1 MWDFKYVRPYLAC
14 VEDLL
19 RHPAVR
25 SMERLPQHARGFSC
39 LHHSALV
46 SYWSWR
52 LAAVLGMDARAAA
65 RAGLLH
71 DLYLYDWT
79 RQRPSNGKW
88 HGTEHPRE
96 ALRNARALFP
106 LSWKEEDIIVKHMWP
121 LTLSFYCCWE
131 AFLVSCVDKVCAL
144 AELIRA
150 VPDPGAFDGER
161 ARLTEAES
169 RTAV

>member
-1 MWDFKYVRPYLAC
+1 MWKFRYTEEYLPC

-25 SMERLPQHARGFSC
+25 AMERLPQHTRGFSC
-39 LHHSALV
+39 LHHSVLV

-52 LAAVLGMDARAAA
+52 IAVVLGMDARAAA
-65 RAGLLH
+65 RGGLLH

-79 RQRPSNGKW
+79 CQRPSNGKW

-96 ALRNARALFP
+96 ALRNARALFS

-121 LTLSFYCCWE
+121 LTRPFYRCWE
-131 AFLVSCVDKVCAL
+131 AFLVSCVDKGCAI
-144 AELIRA
+144 AELLRA
-150 VPDPGAFDGER
+150 VPDPAAFYGTGEDF
-161 ARLTEAES
+161 AE
-169 RTAV
+169 RERQPAA